1 MPTTATTTNTSME
14 TVSTKSKAHND
25 ERCQVC
31 LLNSYQRLMDKFT
44 FQESQRES
52 FMVYY
57 REVIDNSLLKS
68 SPEKQRE
75 LNKTCCQLAGN
86 TDLYLE
92 EKIQSNKI
100 AFELY
105 RKWKPTVIG
114 AEAPFNLALRLSI
127 AANIMDY
134 GASSSFNLD
143 QAISQAV
150 NEPLTIDHSL
160 VLKERIKSAK
170 SVLFLGDN
178 AGEIV
183 FDKLL
188 IETFMH
194 NNVYYAVRNA
204 PVLNDATM
212 SDAHSVGMELV
223 ADVISNG
230 YDAPG
235 TVLSHCSKEFVE
247 IYNSADLIIA
257 KGQGNFETL
266 LNEHDSRLFFLLSV
280 KCDTIAELLDVKKG
294 SIVAYNQQLSS

>member
-1 MPTTATTTNTSME
+1 MNTSMGAA
-14 TVSTKSKAHND
+14 TTKHKVHND

-31 LLNSYQRLMDKFT
+31 LLNSYQRLMDKFAFNAT
-44 FQESQRES
+44 HRDS

-57 REVIDNSLLKS
+57 RDVIGNSALKS
-68 SPEKQRE
+68 SPAKQRE
-75 LNKTCCQLAGN
+75 LNKMFCKLAGK

-92 EKIQSNKI
+92 EKALSNKV

-105 RKWKPTVIG
+105 HKWKPSILS
-114 AEAPFNLALRLSI
+114 AETPFNLALRLSI

-134 GASSSFNLD
+134 GASSKFDLD
-143 QAISQAV
+143 KTIRRAV
-150 NEPLTIDHSL
+150 EEPLAIDHSAL
-160 VLKERIKSAK
+160 LKERIKEAK

-183 FDKLL
+183 FDKLF

-194 NNVYYAVRNA
+194 NHVFYAVRSA

-212 SDAHSVGMELV
+212 DDAKSVGMDLV

-235 TVLSHCSKEFVE
+235 TVLSHCSKEFLN

-266 LNEHDSRLFFLLSV
+266 LNQDDPRLFFLLTV
-280 KCDTIAELLDVKKG
+280 KCDAIAELLHVKKY
-294 SIVAYNQQLSS
+294 SIVTYNQTKSN

>member
-1 MPTTATTTNTSME
+1 MDTATT
-14 TVSTKSKAHND
+14 KHKIHND

-31 LLNSYQRLMDKFT
+31 LLNSYQRLMNKFT
-44 FQESQRES
+44 FHTTQRES

-57 REVIDNSLLKS
+57 REVIGNSLLKS

-75 LNKTCCQLAGN
+75 LNRMFCKLANN
-86 TDLYLE
+86 TDLYYE
-92 EKIQSNKI
+92 EKVLSNKV

-105 RKWKPTVIG
+105 HKWKPKILG

-134 GASSSFNLD
+134 GANSSFNLD
-143 QAISQAV
+143 QTISHAV
-150 NEPLTIDHSL
+150 NEPLAIDHSAL
-160 VLKERIKSAK
+160 LKERIKEANSI
-170 SVLFLGDN
+170 LFLGDN

-183 FDKLL
+183 FDKLF

-194 NNVYYAVRNA
+194 NHVSYAVRSA

-212 SDAHSVGMELV
+212 DDAKSVGMELV

-235 TVLSHCSKEFVE
+235 TVLSHCSKEFIN

-266 LNEHDSRLFFLLSV
+266 QNQGDPRLFFLLTA
-280 KCDTIAELLDVKKG
+280 KCDAIAELLHVKKG
-294 SIVAYNQQLSS
+294 SIVTYNQSRSN

>member
-1 MPTTATTTNTSME
+1 MDTATT
-14 TVSTKSKAHND
+14 KHKASND

-31 LLNSYQRLMDKFT
+31 LLNSYQRLMDKFA
-44 FQESQRES
+44 FDAPQRNS
-52 FMVYY
+52 FMAYY
-57 REVIDNSLLKS
+57 REVIANRALKS

-75 LNKTCCQLAGN
+75 LNNMFCQLAGK

-92 EKIQSNKI
+92 EKTLSNKV

-105 RKWKPTVIG
+105 HKWKPTILS

-143 QAISQAV
+143 QTISRAV
-150 NEPLTIDHSL
+150 NEPLAIDHSAL
-160 VLKERIKSAK
+160 LKERIKEAK

-183 FDKLL
+183 FDKLF

-194 NNVYYAVRNA
+194 NHVFYAVRNA
-204 PVLNDATM
+204 PVLNDATLD
-212 SDAHSVGMELV
+212 DAKSVGMELV

-230 YDAPG
+230 YDAPA
-235 TVLSHCSKEFVE
+235 TVLSHCSKEFLE

-257 KGQGNFETL
+257 KGQGNFESL
-266 LNEHDSRLFFLLSV
+266 LDQDDPRLFFLLTV
-280 KCDTIAELLDVKKG
+280 KCNAIAELLNLSKG
-294 SIVAYNQQLSS
+294 DFITYNKHISNNLEYTL